1 MLFSGAMTAL
11 VTPFKNNTVDEE
23 TYRAFIERQ
32 ITEGIHG
39 LVPCGTTGESAT
51 LSHEEH
57 ERVIEICID
66 QAKGRVPVLAGAGS
80 NNTSEAIRLAL
91 FAKKAGADGA
101 LLITPY
107 YNKPT
112 QEGLYLHFKA
122 IAETVDLP
130 LVLYNVPGRTGCNM
144 LPPVLSRLARDFSNI
159 VGVKEA
165 TGDMVQGS
173 ETLEACPESFSVLS
187 GDDLTALPL
196 MALGGRGVIS
206 VTSNLVPGRVAAM
219 CNAFA
224 EGDPAGA
231 ARLHHE
237 LFPLHQ
243 AMFMESNPIPA
254 KTALALM
261 GRMESEMRL
270 PLCPMSESGKANV
283 SGGYKKERVHRNG
296 CAPFYIRSMP

>member
-1 MLFSGAMTAL
+1 MQFSGAMTAL
-11 VTPFKNNTVDEE
+11 VTPFKNNAVDEAA
-23 TYRAFIERQ
+23 YRAFIENQ
-32 ITEGIHG
+32 IKEGIHG

-51 LSHEEH
+51 LTHEEH

-66 QAKGRVPVLAGAGS
+66 QARGRVPVLAGAGS
-80 NNTSEAIRLAL
+80 NNTAEAIRLAR

-112 QEGLYLHFKA
+112 QEGLYRHFKA
-122 IAETVDLP
+122 IAEAVDLP
-130 LVLYNVPGRTGCNM
+130 LVPYNVPGRTGCNM
-144 LPPVLSRLARDFSNI
+144 LPPVLSRLARDFSHI
-159 VGVKEA
+159 VGIKEA
-165 TGDMVQGS
+165 TGDMLQASLV
-173 ETLEACPESFSVLS
+173 LESCPESFSVLS

-196 MALGGRGVIS
+196 MALGGKGVIS

-224 EGDPAGA
+224 KGDLAGA

-237 LFPLHQ
+237 MFPLHQ
-243 AMFMESNPIPA
+243 ILFVESNPIPV

-261 GRMESEMRL
+261 GHMEAEMRL
-270 PLCPMSESGKANV
+270 PLCPISEAAKARLVEVLRQQNLL
-283 SGGYKKERVHRNG
+283 
-296 CAPFYIRSMP
+296 

>member
-1 MLFSGAMTAL
+1 M
-11 VTPFKNNTVDEE
+11 
-23 TYRAFIERQ
+23 
-32 ITEGIHG
+32 
-39 LVPCGTTGESAT
+39 PCGTTGESAT

-80 NNTSEAIRLAL
+80 NNTSEAVRLAR

-165 TGDMVQGS
+165 TGDMVQSS
-173 ETLEACPESFSVLS
+173 EILESCPAGFSVLS

-196 MALGGRGVIS
+196 MALGGKGVIS

-231 ARLHHE
+231 ARLHHD

-270 PLCPMSESGKANV
+270 PLCPMSESGKTRLIEV
-283 SGGYKKERVHRNG
+283 LRRQGLL
-296 CAPFYIRSMP
+296 

>member
-80 NNTSEAIRLAL
+80 NNTSEAICLAL

-270 PLCPMSESGKANV
+270 PLCPMSESGKARLIEV
-283 SGGYKKERVHRNG
+283 LHRQG
-296 CAPFYIRSMP
+296 LL

>member
-1 MLFSGAMTAL
+1 MQFSGAMTAL
-11 VTPFKNNTVDEE
+11 VTPFKNNAVDEAA
-23 TYRAFIERQ
+23 YRAFIENQ
-32 ITEGIHG
+32 IKEGIHG

-51 LSHEEH
+51 LTHEEH

-66 QAKGRVPVLAGAGS
+66 QARGRVPVLAGAGS
-80 NNTSEAIRLAL
+80 NNTTEAIRLAR
-91 FAKKAGADGA
+91 FAQKAGADGA

-112 QEGLYLHFKA
+112 QEGLYRHFKA
-122 IAETVDLP
+122 IAEAVDLP
-130 LVLYNVPGRTGCNM
+130 LVPYNVPGRTGCNM

-173 ETLEACPESFSVLS
+173 LVLESCPESFSVLS

-196 MALGGRGVIS
+196 MALGGKGVIS

-224 EGDPAGA
+224 KGDLAGA

-237 LFPLHQ
+237 MFPLHQ
-243 AMFMESNPIPA
+243 ILFVESNPIPV

-261 GRMESEMRL
+261 GQMEAEMRL
-270 PLCPMSESGKANV
+270 PLSPISESAKARLIDVLRQQNLL
-283 SGGYKKERVHRNG
+283 
-296 CAPFYIRSMP
+296 

>member
-11 VTPFKNNTVDEE
+11 VTPFRNNALDEAA
-23 TYRAFIERQ
+23 YRRFVEFQ
-32 ITEGIHG
+32 IAEGIHG

-66 QAKGRVPVLAGAGS
+66 QVRGRVPVLAGAGS
-80 NNTSEAIRLAL
+80 NNTDEAIRLVR
-91 FAKKAGADGA
+91 FAQKAGADGA

-112 QEGLYLHFKA
+112 QEGLYRHFKA
-122 IAETVDLP
+122 IAEAVEMP
-130 LVLYNVPGRTGCNM
+130 LVPYNVPGRTGCNM
-144 LPPVLSRLARDFSNI
+144 LAPVLGRLARDFPHI

-173 ETLEACPESFSVLS
+173 LVLEACPEGFCVLS

-196 MALGGRGVIS
+196 MALGGKGVIS

-219 CNAFA
+219 CNAFMQ
-224 EGDPAGA
+224 GDLAGA
-231 ARLHHE
+231 RRLHHE

-243 AMFMESNPIPA
+243 ALFLESNPIPA

-261 GRMESEMRL
+261 GHMSDELRL
-270 PLCPMSESGKANV
+270 PLCAMSEENRARLTAVLQQQGLLQS
-283 SGGYKKERVHRNG
+283 
-296 CAPFYIRSMP
+296 

>member
-112 QEGLYLHFKA
+112 QEGLYLHFK
-122 IAETVDLP
+122 AETVDLP

-270 PLCPMSESGKANV
+270 PLCPMSESGKARLIEV
-283 SGGYKKERVHRNG
+283 LRRQGLL
-296 CAPFYIRSMP
+296 